1 MKTIQEL
8 QKELD
13 DAIKAESTATNEI
26 KQKEQQ
32 ALLDK
37 RNSLLESAQNL
48 RVMAIREAENQEL
61 GDSQKYEKLAQ
72 KAEQEARAIV
82 LDGEEVICQ
91 ATINEENLEEFR
103 QESKTANGFWFVGIS
118 VLMAFLYWR
127 FGVAIQEA
135 IPEAG
140 THSLTTIIKAF
151 SVLMFMFIIEL
162 FLMGLGSI
170 KDNYLHRYADA
181 KQHLTID
188 IIKDFYNASPNTRLW
203 LRFAYFA
210 LRFYACVQ
218 LATGNLV

>member
-1 MKTIQEL
+1 MKTIEEL
-8 QKELD
+8 ERELD
-13 DAIKAESTATNEI
+13 EAKKAESLKIAES

-72 KAEQEARAIV
+72 KAEQEAKLIV
-82 LDGEEVICQ
+82 LEGEVAMSSES
-91 ATINEENLEEFR
+91 TYEENLDEFR
-103 QESKTANGFWFVGIS
+103 QESKTANGWYFMLIS
-118 VLMAFLYWR
+118 IVMGVLYWR

-151 SVLMFMFIIEL
+151 SVMMFMLIIEL

-170 KDNYLHRYADA
+170 KDNYLHRYADT